1 LRRFGAIVGSAR
13 IEVAHVQKLRLQG
26 LNTVWLVWIVVR
38 AGSQRKTGE
47 ILRLGNDFDGIARRT
62 LVGERWRALS
72 IKSLYLA
79 IFAAEVGESAPSAE
93 RMRAWNEM
101 YPDWSHTHVG
111 HFAQDSSDALR
122 RLMRE
127 PTPEP
132 PEPRRRLR
140 QQAAGE

>member
-1 LRRFGAIVGSAR
+1 MSV
-13 IEVAHVQKLRLQG
+13 G
-26 LNTVWLVWIVVR
+26 LNSTIEEVT
-38 AGSQRKTGE
+38 AAFK
-47 ILRLGNDFDGIARRT
+47 FARRT

-72 IKSLYLA
+72 IKSLYMA

-93 RMRAWNEM
+93 RMRAWNQM
-101 YPDWSHTHVG
+101 YPEWSYTHAG

-127 PTPEP
+127 GPPEP
-132 PEPRRRLR
+132 PEPPRRLR